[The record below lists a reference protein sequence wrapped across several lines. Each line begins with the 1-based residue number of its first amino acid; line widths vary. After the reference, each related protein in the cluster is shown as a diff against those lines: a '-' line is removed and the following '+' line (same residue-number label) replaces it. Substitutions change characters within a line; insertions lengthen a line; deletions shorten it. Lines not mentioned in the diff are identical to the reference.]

1 MTKTE
6 KSSVP
11 LKVGS
16 GEERITQGPLFSSI
30 LIFVIPIVL
39 TNLVQTLFNA
49 VDMVMV
55 NFFSETGTEVASIG
69 CTNPLLNL
77 FKNLAMGISVGTSI
91 LLARY
96 LGAKEEDK
104 VKKTVSTSVLAA
116 LLIGVVIAGVS
127 IAFMGA
133 FLSMMHCPPECYE
146 EAWLYS
152 VVNMAGMPALL
163 VYNYAAAILR
173 VSGDSKRPLYYM
185 LLSGGLNVL
194 LNLVFCL
201 ILPSK
206 ILAVALATVLSQVIG
221 AVMTLLR
228 IFRMAGPC
236 RLTVRELRMDW
247 HYFLKILRYGLPSG
261 LCSALF
267 SVSNILIYSA
277 LNEYGA
283 ATMAGESAAAQLQTI
298 ILAIHNAYHVAAQTF
313 IGQNIGAGKP
323 ERVKKS
329 FWYCTMV
336 QVGVSFVLGLLMN
349 VFVEELLYPFVGT
362 DPVAI
367 YCGKLSTFY
376 LAFFFFIYTTPLAA
390 TIQAFGY
397 PTLQMSVN
405 LLAVLG
411 VRSLWMTVVYH
422 GGLLS
427 HSLQTIYLCY
437 PISYVLMN
445 AIYIP
450 ITIYL
455 FAKYKKGTLKKE
467 L

>member
-1 MTKTE
+1 MTEIKKMSALPPRE
-6 KSSVP
+6 KP
-11 LKVGS
+11 RD
-16 GEERITQGPLFSSI
+16 RITQGPLFSSI

-39 TNLVQTLFNA
+39 ANLVQTLFNA
-49 VDMVMV
+49 VDMVIV
-55 NFFSETGTEVASIG
+55 NLFSKTGTEVASIG
-69 CTNPLLNL
+69 CTSPLLNL

-91 LLARY
+91 LLSRY
-96 LGAKEEDK
+96 LGAREEDK
-104 VKKTVSTSVLAA
+104 AERTVSTSVLAA
-116 LLIGVVIAGVS
+116 LLIGAVIAVIS
-127 IAFMGA
+127 IAFMGG

-146 EAWLYS
+146 EARLYS

-163 VYNYAAAILR
+163 LYNYCAAILR

-185 LLSGGLNVL
+185 LFSGGLNVA

-201 ILPSK
+201 TLRSM
-206 ILAVALATVLSQVIG
+206 ILAVALATVLSQGIG
-221 AVMTLLR
+221 ATLTLFR
-228 IFRMAGPC
+228 IFRMDGPC
-236 RLTVRELRMDW
+236 RLTVRKLRMDW
-247 HYFLKILRYGLPSG
+247 HYFFKILRYGLPSG

-323 ERVKKS
+323 ERVRKS
-329 FWYCTMV
+329 FWYCTLV

-349 VFVEELLYPFVGT
+349 VFAEALLYPFVGT
-362 DPVAI
+362 DPEAI

-390 TIQAFGY
+390 AIQAFGY

-411 VRSLWMTVVYH
+411 FRGLWMTFVYH

-427 HSLQTIYLCY
+427 HTLQTIYLCY
-437 PISYVLMN
+437 PISYVLMD
-445 AIYIP
+445 AVYIP
-450 ITIYL
+450 IAVYL
-455 FAKYKKGTLKKE
+455 FAKYKKGRLKNE